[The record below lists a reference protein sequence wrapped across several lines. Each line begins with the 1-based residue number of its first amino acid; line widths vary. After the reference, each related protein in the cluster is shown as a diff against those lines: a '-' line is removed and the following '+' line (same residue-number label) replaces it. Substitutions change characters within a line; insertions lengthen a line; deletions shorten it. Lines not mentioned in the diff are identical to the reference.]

1 MVLII
6 LFLLSSI
13 GLAISIVIWSI
24 RNGIAPMPT
33 SPKAKQ
39 ALLTS
44 LPPTI
49 LGSVYELGAGWGTL
63 LLPLGHRYPYSD
75 VIGFETSPFPYFV
88 SRCRLYLNGL
98 PHTKVIR
105 SDFYKADLS
114 DAGLVVCYLY
124 PGAMQR
130 LKVKF
135 ERELKGGTWV
145 ISNTFAVPGW
155 EPLQVVEVPDLY
167 RNKIY
172 IYQVGANRV

>member
-1 MVLII
+1 MILII
-6 LFLLSSI
+6 LFLVSSI
-13 GLAISIVIWSI
+13 GLALSIVIWSI

-33 SPKAKQ
+33 SPKAKR

-49 LGSVYELGAGWGTL
+49 SGSVYELGAGWGTL
-63 LLPLGHRYPYSD
+63 LMPLSHRYPFSD
-75 VIGFETSPFPYFV
+75 VVGFETSPLPYFV
-88 SRCRLYLNGL
+88 SRCRLSLMGL
-98 PHTKVIR
+98 SHAKVIR

-114 DAGLVVCYLY
+114 DAGLIVCYLY

-135 ERELKGGTWV
+135 EKELKTGTWV

-155 EPLQVVEVPDLY
+155 DPLQVVEVRDLY

-172 IYQVGANRV
+172 IYQVVLKT